1 MTKALLYGFN
11 PPFIGGPEK
20 VMSRQ
25 EDDKLI
31 RNDVLQLLLT
41 VPGER
46 VHRPNW
52 GVNLRNFVFEQLDA
66 GDIVTLRQEILD
78 KIASYEQRITVIS
91 LDLYPDE
98 ENNGLTIQLVFSLV
112 TDPRKRI
119 DVVKFI
125 AGVQNGE

>member
-1 MTKALLYGFN
+1 MRKANLYGFN

-31 RNDVLQLLLT
+31 KNDILQLLLT

-52 GVNLRNFVFEQLDA
+52 GVNLRNFVFEQLTDT
-66 GDIVTLRQEILD
+66 DLMILKD
-78 KIASYEQRITVIS
+78 EVIEKIATYEQRIIVRSLVIE
-91 LDLYPDE
+91 PDE
-98 ENNGLTIQLVFSLV
+98 VNLGITVQLVFSLV
-112 TDPRKRI
+112 TDPRKTI
-119 DVVKFI
+119 NLVKFI
-125 AGVQNGE
+125 EGMQDG

>member
-1 MTKALLYGFN
+1 MKAILYGFN

-31 RNDVLQLLLT
+31 KNDVLQLLLT

-46 VHRPNW
+46 VHRPDW
-52 GVNLRNFVFEQLDA
+52 GVNLRNFVFEQLDS
-66 GDIVTLRQEILD
+66 GDLLSLRQEILD
-78 KIASYEQRITVIS
+78 KIARYEQRIIVIS
-91 LDLYPDE
+91 LDLIPDE